1 MAANTHLPQSA
12 ASTGNTKQ
20 PAAKPGIKT
29 FLTAESRYDKRLSST
44 AKIILSEIAGLAK
57 KHKRCW
63 ATNAHFAKKFGVDP
77 KTISRSITCL
87 AKLGYIRVEIN
98 QEEGNKR
105 NIFLCEDTPEM
116 SIPMDKSGNTSGQ
129 NTPEGTPPL
138 YIYTKNNKSKDE
150 REATAPSNFCSKSLS
165 DSTETK
171 QQPSWQEVELYMLT
185 LGLGWLKG
193 NEKTE
198 ASAFVDYYSA
208 IGWKMKAGPIQDW
221 QAAVRNW
228 LNKSQTLSQN
238 SNNSKNERN
247 TINKGNNRWMG
258 FPGYHSTDRNK
269 EYISKL

>member
-1 MAANTHLPQSA
+1 MTAKQHLPQNA
-12 ASTGNTKQ
+12 ANPGSTKQ

-57 KHKRCW
+57 KHNRCW

-105 NIFLCEDTPEM
+105 SIFLCEDTPKTPR
-116 SIPMDKSGNTSGQ
+116 PMDKNDPSSGQ
-129 NTPEGTPPL
+129 NTPEDAASL
-138 YIYTKNNKSKDE
+138 LIYNKNIKSKDE
-150 REATAPSNFCSKSLS
+150 SEGNTHANFNSKVLS
-165 DSTETK
+165 GSIAAR

-185 LGLGWLKG
+185 LGHGWLKG
-193 NEKTE
+193 NEKAQAT
-198 ASAFVDYYSA
+198 AFVDYYSA
-208 IGWKMKAGPIQDW
+208 TGWQMKSGPIQNW
-221 QAAVRNW
+221 QAAARNW
-228 LNKSQTLSQN
+228 LNKSQTLSH
-238 SNNSKNERN
+238 NSKNQKNDSN

-269 EYISKL
+269 KYSGKL